1 MNKPHN
7 LYKQFLEEW
16 NKADSKQKEKLRK
29 GLGYDIRFG
38 QSDSL
43 FH

>member
-1 MNKPHN
+1 MNEPHN

-16 NKADSKQKEKLRK
+16 NKAGSKKEKLRK
-29 GLGYDIRFG
+29 GLGYDIGFG

>member
-1 MNKPHN
+1 MDKQLN

-29 GLGYDIRFG
+29 GLGYDIGFG
-38 QSDSL
+38 
-43 FH
+43 

>member
-16 NKADSKQKEKLRK
+16 NKAGSKQKEKLRK
-29 GLGYDIRFG
+29 GLGYDIGFG